1 MPPRRAREKSDF
13 VKLGDA
19 QKLRRH
25 LWWPW
30 ADGVVPFRV
39 EGVGVEVEGCHL
51 LVGDFD
57 ALWVGGGVES
67 AADGQAGLGGGVAD
81 ECADGDATDERRC
94 APSLGD
100 VAEHAVL
107 YFVPLRCSGR
117 IVADLESQPGGIGQR
132 LQFEFP

>member
-1 MPPRRAREKSDF
+1 MSDIRLKDASLL
-13 VKLGDA
+13 VEAAEADHTERDVLLTLGDA

-25 LWWPW
+25 LWRPW

-51 LVGDFD
+51 LVGDLD
-57 ALWVGGGVES
+57 ALWVGGGVEF

-81 ECADGDATDERRC
+81 EFDNGDATDQRRC
-94 APSLGD
+94 APGLGD

-107 YFVPLRCSGR
+107 YFVPL
-117 IVADLESQPGGIGQR
+117 
-132 LQFEFP
+132 

>member
-1 MPPRRAREKSDF
+1 MPGSSPQSVASAVYAPGAQRVCCRCRSDPACSPTPARTADRKAGAWGR
-13 VKLGDA
+13 LGDA

-51 LVGDFD
+51 LVGDLD
-57 ALWVGGGVES
+57 ALWVGGGVEF

-81 ECADGDATDERRC
+81 EFDDGDAT
-94 APSLGD
+94 
-100 VAEHAVL
+100 
-107 YFVPLRCSGR
+107 
-117 IVADLESQPGGIGQR
+117 
-132 LQFEFP
+132 